1 MKKLIFI
8 LSAILIGG
16 VTCGLLDVIHPFG
29 NPGVTPMDDHFLAHA
44 LKDLST
50 ENVVTSIVFDY
61 RGFDTIGEAAVLFTA
76 VCSVTALFREG
87 RKGS

>member
-1 MKKLIFI
+1 MKKMLFV
-8 LSAILIGG
+8 LSAVIIGG
-16 VTCGLLDVIHPFG
+16 LACGLLDVPHPFG
-29 NPGVTPMDDHFLAHA
+29 DPGIVPMDEHFLGQA

-76 VCSVTALFREG
+76 ICSVTALFREG
-87 RKGS
+87 RKKS